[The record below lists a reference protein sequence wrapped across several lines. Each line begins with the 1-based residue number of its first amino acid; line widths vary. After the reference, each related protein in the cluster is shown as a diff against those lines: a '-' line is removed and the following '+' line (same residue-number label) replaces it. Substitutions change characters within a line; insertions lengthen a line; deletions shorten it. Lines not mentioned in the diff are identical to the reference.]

1 MGRSSLERSSLG
13 RSMLLRARRPTC
25 LLLLEEEGAPDSLK
39 ARTGRAEVREAGKK
53 ERGKERKLKMI
64 CVCV

>member
-1 MGRSSLERSSLG
+1 
-13 RSMLLRARRPTC
+13 MLLRARRPTC
-25 LLLLEEEGAPDSLK
+25 LLLLEEEWAPDSLK